1 MHERQQQRSATFE
14 SKSTCT
20 DGSSFSAG
28 WLILVSI
35 FGRRHFHASSSTA
48 ASAKDPYQVLGVAK
62 DASASDI
69 KKAYFGLAKKFHPDT
84 NKDTSAK
91 DKFIDIQAAY
101 DILSDPQKR
110 SAYDRYGAASTQE
123 GFDPDAFGGRGPF
136 GAGGF
141 GGFQDFGGP
150 FGAAG
155 GRSQADIFE
164 ALFGSA
170 FGGGTRTGRS
180 PFGGGPE
187 MDSRGADIEMS
198 TTVSFLEAAKGA
210 TRTVTIMP
218 IVDCKTCSGSGL
230 KAGAKRSVCK
240 TCNGTGTRTF
250 MVQSGFQMAT
260 TCSTCRGS
268 GTTIPKHGECGDCS
282 GLGKVKTKKTVDV
295 TVPAGVEEG
304 MVIRV
309 PGGGDRPVSGKGSP
323 GDLLVRVSVTPSK
336 VFRRQGTNL
345 FHDVK
350 ISFHQAILGGRV
362 RVPTLEGD
370 VEVRIPGGTQ
380 QGEECVLKGRGI
392 TPVYGGERGD
402 LYVSFNVTIPRH
414 ILQQYAD
421 DVEGRAP
428 KEGNS
433 SAPSAPGATTPPPP
447 PAEEPKPRADER
459 EEDNSDRNGT
469 ARPLII

>member
-1 MHERQQQRSATFE
+1 MSPGSEGTFQERDEIAMLKHQ
-14 SKSTCT
+14 
-20 DGSSFSAG
+20 
-28 WLILVSI
+28 
-35 FGRRHFHASSSTA
+35 HSTA
-48 ASAKDPYQVLGVAK
+48 ASAKDPYQTLGVAK
-62 DASASDI
+62 DASAADI

-84 NKDTSAK
+84 NKDPSAK
-91 DKFIDIQAAY
+91 DKFLDIQAAY

-187 MDSRGADIEMS
+187 MDSRGADIEIS
-198 TTVSFLEAAKGA
+198 ASVSFLEAAKGT

-218 IVDCKTCSGSGL
+218 IVDCKTCTGTGL
-230 KAGAKRSVCK
+230 KSGVKRSVCK

-260 TCSTCRGS
+260 TCNTCRGS

-295 TVPAGVEEG
+295 SVPAGVEEG

-309 PGGGDRPVSGKGSP
+309 PGSGDRPVSGKGSP

-350 ISFHQAILGGRV
+350 IPFHQAILGGRV

-370 VEVRIPGGTQ
+370 VDVRIPGGTQ

-392 TPVYGGERGD
+392 TPVSLTKRQ
-402 LYVSFNVTIPRH
+402 RQ

-428 KEGNS
+428 KEGDS
-433 SAPSAPGATTPPPP
+433 SAPSSGGGTTTPPPP
-447 PAEEPKPRADER
+447 PADEAKPRSDEKN
-459 EEDNSDRNGT
+459 DDSDGNGT
-469 ARPLII
+469 TRPLTV

>member
-1 MHERQQQRSATFE
+1 MQ
-14 SKSTCT
+14 
-20 DGSSFSAG
+20 
-28 WLILVSI
+28 
-35 FGRRHFHASSSTA
+35 HADISTA

-84 NKDTSAK
+84 NKDPSAK

-180 PFGGGPE
+180 PFGGAPE
-187 MDSRGADIEMS
+187 MDSRGADIE
-198 TTVSFLEAAKGA
+198 THTNVTFLEAAKG
-210 TRTVTIMP
+210 TSRTVTIMP
-218 IVDCKTCSGSGL
+218 VVDCKTCTGSGL
-230 KAGAKRSVCK
+230 KAGIKKTVCK

-260 TCSTCRGS
+260 TCNTCRGS
-268 GTTIPKHGECGDCS
+268 GTTIPKNGECGDCS
-282 GLGKVKTKKTVDV
+282 GLGKVKTKKTVDI
-295 TVPAGVEEG
+295 TIPAGVEEG
-304 MVIRV
+304 MMIRV
-309 PGGGDRPVSGKGSP
+309 PGSGDRPMSGKGAP
-323 GDLLVRVSVTPSK
+323 GDLLVRVSVAPSK

-350 ISFHQAILGGRV
+350 IPVHQALLGGRV

-370 VEVRIPGGTQ
+370 VEVRVPGGTQ
-380 QGEECVLKGRGI
+380 HGEECVLKGRGI
-392 TPVYGGERGD
+392 TPIHGGERGD
-402 LYVSFNVTIPRH
+402 IYVSSLTKRQRQ

-428 KEGNS
+428 KEEASNPS
-433 SAPSAPGATTPPPP
+433 SPSAGATPSRPP
-447 PAEEPKPRADER
+447 PADDPNPRNRDEKD
-459 EEDNSDRNGT
+459 EGSDKNGT
-469 ARPLII
+469 ARPSNI